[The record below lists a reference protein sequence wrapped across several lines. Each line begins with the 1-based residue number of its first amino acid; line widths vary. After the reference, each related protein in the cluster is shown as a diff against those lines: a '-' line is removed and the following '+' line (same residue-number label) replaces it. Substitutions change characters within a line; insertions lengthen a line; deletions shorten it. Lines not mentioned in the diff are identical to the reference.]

1 MGRCQTAPYGFVWP
15 YRDSC
20 PHMGGLSAFWMFEE
34 RQRSKSREHEHWQS
48 REKMAEE
55 NACLHRVTFEQ
66 KQEIDRLKAEKP
78 PPSICAM
85 P

>member
-1 MGRCQTAPYGFVWP
+1 
-15 YRDSC
+15 
-20 PHMGGLSAFWMFEE
+20 MFEE